1 MLDDKN
7 PETDLDLDEHA
18 GDEVGDNILN
28 EDEDQD
34 LDDDV
39 DDENDEGETGI
50 GVIDD
55 LSNGDTDSENETGTI
70 TPAL

>member
-1 MLDDKN
+1 MLNKTN
-7 PETDLDLDEHA
+7 PETDLDLDDQA
-18 GDEVGDNILN
+18 GDVVGENILN

-34 LDDDV
+34 LDDDLAE
-39 DDENDEGETGI
+39 DDEDETGI

-55 LSNGDTDSENETGTI
+55 LSIGDTDSENETGTI